1 MYGRLLALV
10 LPVCVIASAAWGAGE
25 RPHVV
30 NLVTNPGFEKPDP
43 KNPAAP
49 AGFISAHAGKSRKA
63 KFAWETPGY
72 HSRRCVSVKTM
83 DSDDLGYWETVVP
96 VKPQTEYVVS
106 LYYKCR
112 SVTVGKTTGDPAY
125 NQGRAAGPNLELGV
139 VPRDPSQAGKPTNWS
154 DIGIALG
161 PVGGTYLPLAT
172 EWSYHSQSVT
182 TVPGQTQMKVKLRVY
197 CYAQKVCFDDL
208 SVVDKRLLPRA
219 DTSSPNPRDKIWSE
233 SDTTPPSIFGPLP
246 LPNANVSSE
255 RTISARFSDS
265 GSGVDPASARMLVD
279 GTDVTATAKVT
290 SQGIT
295 LRPAK
300 ALAKG
305 PHRVAVSVADRAGN
319 LSSRL
324 VWQFGV
330 GESLV
335 NKLEVKGK
343 KLFLNSAPYFPIGIY
358 SYQVHPGDGRFNET
372 ALAQAVDAGFDY
384 VLNTI
389 ETQAGL
395 DMLFKHGMRG
405 SLNISLDITKCA
417 TPSDA
422 KQALFEKG
430 QGQFA
435 KHPCTLGY
443 WADDPE
449 HAPKPEQM
457 SKNAYDVLRKYD
469 RTHPVFYA
477 MSDMTQWQRCIANCD
492 GLVSYRYPV
501 PQYHPQM
508 IYGWTLH
515 SAFKIAGR
523 KPVFFNSQAIDLGYG
538 ARFKSTEGF
547 RPTPAEM
554 RAMAYHA
561 LTHNIRGYSL
571 YANYITEKKYPDH
584 WRETLRM
591 AREIRYL
598 APALAA
604 GKPSRTA
611 SLKLDS
617 TWGSVYFRELE
628 HEGAHTLI
636 AVNMSGGPVAATWE
650 FRKPTRAIVL
660 FEDRAMGTPSKTM
673 TDLFKAWEVHVYRW

>member
-1 MYGRLLALV
+1 MMRKIAGCAMAFALV
-10 LPVCVIASAAWGAGE
+10 LASACATTAQG
-25 RPHVV
+25 VV
-30 NLVTNPGFEKPDP
+30 NLVGNPGCEDRDP
-43 KNPAAP
+43 ADVRRP
-49 AGFISAHAGKSRKA
+49 AGFTPGHAGKEQKARLTWESPGFRSRKCVA
-63 KFAWETPGY
+63 VET
-72 HSRRCVSVKTM
+72 M
-83 DSDDLGYWETVVP
+83 NSDDLGYWETVVP
-96 VKPQTEYVVS
+96 VKPKTEYVVS
-106 LYYKCR
+106 FRYKCR
-112 SVTVGKTTGDPAY
+112 AATAGKTTGDPAY
-125 NQGRAAGPNLELGV
+125 NQGRPGGPNLELGV

-172 EWSYHSQSVT
+172 EWSYHRQTVT
-182 TVPGQTQMKVKLRVY
+182 TASGQTQMKVKLRVY
-197 CYAQKVCFDDL
+197 CYTQKVWFDDL
-208 SVVDKRLLPRA
+208 SVMAKAALPQA
-219 DTSSPNPRDKIWSE
+219 DVSSPGARDKTWSE
-233 SDTTPPSIFGPLP
+233 RDTTPPSVFRPVP

-255 RTISARFSDS
+255 PTVSARFSDS
-265 GSGVDPASARMLVD
+265 GAGIDPTSARILLD
-279 GTDVTATAKVT
+279 GKDVTATAKAT

-305 PHRVAVSVADRAGN
+305 PHRVEVSVADKAGN
-319 LSSRL
+319 RGNRL

-335 NKLEVKGK
+335 NKLEVQGK
-343 KLFLNSAPYFPIGIY
+343 KLSLNGEPYFPIGIY

-372 ALAQAVDAGFDY
+372 ALAQAVDGGFDY
-384 VLNTI
+384 VLNTT
-389 ETQAGL
+389 ETRPGL

-405 SLNISLDITKCA
+405 SLNMAGDIGKCTNPA
-417 TPSDA
+417 DA
-422 KQALFEKG
+422 KKALFEEG

-449 HAPKPEQM
+449 HAPKPEEM
-457 SKNAYDVLRKYD
+457 SKNAYDALREND
-469 RTHPVFYA
+469 PDHPVFYA
-477 MSDMTQWQRCIANCD
+477 MSDMVQWHRCIANCD

-515 SAFKIAGR
+515 SAFKIAGT
-523 KPVFFNSQAIDLGYG
+523 KPVFFNSQAVDLGYG

-561 LTHNIRGYSL
+561 LTHNIRGHSL

-584 WRETLRM
+584 WREALKM
-591 AREIRYL
+591 ASEMRCL
-598 APALAA
+598 APVLAA

-617 TWGSVYFRELE
+617 TWASIYFRELE
-628 HEGAHTLI
+628 HDGAHTLI
-636 AVNMSGGPVAATWE
+636 TVNMSGGPVEATWQ
-650 FRKPTRAIVL
+650 FKTPTRAIVL
-660 FEDRAMGTPSKTM
+660 FEDRAMVAPSRTM